1 MDQDLFFVLI
11 LSTLS
16 ALCVVFD
23 DPTHPMP
30 HQVKE
35 TTCQLYVACE
45 SAHVHLH
52 EKHGRLAK
60 IVHQVQKKN
69 INNNNNKISTRGTVD
84 FPRLFNRCH
93 PSLFVSGFIFAYYE
107 TCFCIFGC
115 TF

>member
-1 MDQDLFFVLI
+1 MRQVYVDQDLFFVHI
-11 LSTLS
+11 LTTLS

-45 SAHVHLH
+45 SAHVQLH

-60 IVHQVQKKN
+60 IVHQVQKFKQ
-69 INNNNNKISTRGTVD
+69 
-84 FPRLFNRCH
+84 
-93 PSLFVSGFIFAYYE
+93 
-107 TCFCIFGC
+107 
-115 TF
+115 